1 MNLTA
6 VVIFS
11 GNAGSHICPF
21 KKTLFMR
28 NTLKLS
34 LFIISLVTLVS
45 CGKDENV
52 PVQDDVKVIK
62 ASGIIHDKVDAFRS
76 ILGDPLNNT
85 PGATG
90 GRREVNWDGLP
101 DIIVGFPLPGN
112 LFNPVGP
119 GVSPDLQRGL
129 AYSSEGEFRVSQNGF
144 AEVDPEL
151 PSQFNSYSGTKLFAN
166 ISANDWEIEFE
177 VPGQA
182 VAASVKGFGAVFT
195 DVDLPNST
203 SLEFFNND
211 RSLGKFFVPER
222 KAGSSHSFL
231 GVYFE
236 TDYITKVVVSH
247 TGRIA
252 DGIKD
257 ISLGGTVDLV
267 ALDDFLYDEP
277 SVR

>member
-1 MNLTA
+1 M
-6 VVIFS
+6 S
-11 GNAGSHICPF
+11 
-21 KKTLFMR
+21 
-28 NTLKLS
+28 
-34 LFIISLVTLVS
+34 
-45 CGKDENV
+45 
-52 PVQDDVKVIK
+52 
-62 ASGIIHDKVDAFRS
+62 
-76 ILGDPLNNT
+76 
-85 PGATG
+85 
-90 GRREVNWDGLP
+90 
-101 DIIVGFPLPGN
+101 
-112 LFNPVGP
+112 
-119 GVSPDLQRGL
+119 
-129 AYSSEGEFRVSQNGF
+129 RVSQNGF

-182 VAASVKGFGAVFT
+182 VDASVKGFGAVFT

-211 RSLGKFFVPER
+211 RSLGKFFVPEM

-236 TDYITKVVVSH
+236 MDYITKVVVSH

-267 ALDDFLYDEP
+267 ALYDFLYDEP